1 MSGRD
6 DVEDGR
12 LAREAAEGGERA
24 FTELMRRHKQ
34 ALLRFV
40 LRYVGDEDAALEIVQ
55 ESFVSAW
62 LALKRFDPNR
72 PFLVWLRAIAFN
84 KCRDFGRRAKT
95 RRAVFVEA
103 ANDFDAT
110 AAHPD
115 PGPSPERIA
124 LENDRLR
131 RLDLEIRKLPEPLKQ
146 AFLVAGFGEITVREA
161 AEMLGASPKAVEMR
175 LYRARA
181 MLTKALDLSDVI

>member
-12 LAREAAEGGERA
+12 LARSAVDGDERA

-34 ALLRFV
+34 ALFRFV
-40 LRYVGDEDAALEIVQ
+40 MRYVGDEDAAYEIVQ

-95 RRAVFVEA
+95 RRAVFVEG
-103 ANDFDAT
+103 ANDFDA
-110 AAHPD
+110 AEAHPD
-115 PGPSPERIA
+115 PAPSPERVA

-131 RLDLEIRKLPEPLKQ
+131 HLDQEIRKLPEPLKQ
-146 AFLVAGFGEITVREA
+146 AFVIAGFGEITVREA
-161 AEMLGASPKAVEMR
+161 AEVLGASPKAVEMR

-181 MLTKALDLSDVI
+181 ILAKAFGLTP